1 MERRKQKVMLCHIA
15 EKSAVAKTLKKNNY
29 ADLKME
35 RVLQLFGGACNQ
47 IKTDSFVWPCL
58 AEESNR

>member
-1 MERRKQKVMLCHIA
+1 MSVLCHIV
-15 EKSAVAKTLKKNNY
+15 EKSVVAKTMKKKNNY

-35 RVLQLFGGACNQ
+35 LVLQLFGGPCNQ